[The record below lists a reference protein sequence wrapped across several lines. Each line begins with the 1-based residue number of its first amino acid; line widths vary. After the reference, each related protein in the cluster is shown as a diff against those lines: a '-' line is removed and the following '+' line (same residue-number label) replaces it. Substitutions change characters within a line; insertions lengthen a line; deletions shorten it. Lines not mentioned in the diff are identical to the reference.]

1 MNLNRFVL
9 KFVMVALAVGA
20 IAAATPAH
28 AVPITWTTWSTTF
41 TSGNPGSA
49 TGTIALG
56 SGVTVSYSGSIFGLN
71 APSWN
76 PASTFS
82 GGNIGNT
89 PTTAQHGIQLTGG
102 QAFTE
107 TITFSQS
114 ITNPVMA
121 IWSLGQGGLP
131 ASFDFT
137 ASEPFAI
144 QSGGPSV
151 EFGGSSITKSGNNVL
166 GTEGNGTIEFSG
178 TFDQL
183 TFTTPVF
190 ENYYVFT
197 VGAEGT
203 GGGGVVP
210 EPGTLSLLGLG
221 LAAIPFVRARLLARG

>member
-1 MNLNRFVL
+1 MNLHRLFL
-9 KFVMVALAVGA
+9 KLVALALAVGTTISA
-20 IAAATPAH
+20 VPAH
-28 AVPITWTTWSTTF
+28 AIPITWTTWSTTF
-41 TSGNPGSA
+41 TPGNPGSA
-49 TGTIALG
+49 TGTIALD
-56 SGVTVSYSGSIFGLN
+56 SGITVTYSGNIFGLN

-82 GGNIGNT
+82 GGNISN
-89 PTTAQHGIQLTGG
+89 PPMQAQHGIQMTGG
-102 QAFTE
+102 TPLVE
-107 TITFSQS
+107 TITFSS
-114 ITNPVMA
+114 PIVNPVMA

-137 ASEPFAI
+137 SSEPFAI

-151 EFGGSSITKSGNNVL
+151 EFGGSSITKVGNNVF
-166 GTEGNGTIEFSG
+166 GVEGNGTIEFQG

-210 EPGTLSLLGLG
+210 EPATLSLFGIG
-221 LAAIPFVRARLLARG
+221 LAAIPFVRARLRARA